1 MQSRGFFM
9 KRLSILL
16 ILIQLVSFGAYAQTG
31 IFGTIKDADSGE
43 TLVGAAVY
51 NDSLQKG
58 TITDYNGYYD
68 LQLKPGQYLIRFSYL
83 GYTTIEKRIT
93 IDETRKRL
101 NINMKSESQMLDN
114 VVITSQKK
122 DANVRELAMSM
133 QKLEMV
139 RIRKIP
145 ALMGEV
151 DVIKAIQLLPGVQ
164 AASEGSSGF
173 SVRGGSPDQNL
184 ITLDD
189 APVYN
194 ASHFLGFFSVFNNDV
209 VKDATLYKGD
219 IPASYDSRL
228 SSVLDV
234 KTLDEIPDRFT
245 MTGGIG
251 ILTSRLMVNMPFNK
265 QRTSVMLAGRVT
277 YGGLITPYI
286 IDRLKKTR
294 LHFYDLNGKITHVFN
309 KNNRL
314 YLSAYNGYD
323 KIGIVNMMSIGYGNT
338 TATVR
343 WNHIFGSKLTSNLSF
358 HITRYRYDVDV
369 TMKPY
374 DFSITAGINDYTGK
388 YDFSWLMNDKITAR
402 FGISSTFHRY
412 SQGELHDRTGVV
424 AEFMNVD
431 DNAKVYRKAIES
443 ALYYGH
449 DHNITPFFSIRYGL
463 RLSMYQNIGDET
475 LYLFDDNYV
484 KYDSIIYGKGV
495 IFNTEVNLEPRLA
508 MMYRLTPVSSVKASY
523 SRTVQYA
530 QIANNATGGLPFDVW
545 FPSSPNIKP
554 QKCDQFAVGYFHNF
568 RGNDIETS
576 GEIFYKNLTD
586 VIDFVD
592 DAVFYGNLLIDGE
605 VRVGKGRSYGAEF
618 IIRKNYGKLTGW
630 IAYTYS
636 RSFRTVKGISHDQ
649 EYRSPYDR
657 PHCISIVVNYEFTD
671 RLNASANWIYNTG
684 QPVTYPY
691 GKYSDH
697 GSTYAIYNGYR
708 NQSRYPD
715 YHRLDI
721 SVTLKGKRH
730 ERWQGEWNASIY
742 NVYGRHNTW
751 AVTFKPGENNTI
763 ETERM
768 YLFSVIPSISYNF
781 KF

>member
-424 AEFMNVD
+424 AEFMKVD
-431 DNAKVYRKAIES
+431 DNAKVYRKAIET

-449 DHNITPFFSIRYGL
+449 DHNISPFFSIRYGL

-605 VRVGKGRSYGAEF
+605 VCVGKGRSYGAEF

>member
-1 MQSRGFFM
+1 M

-636 RSFRTVKGISHDQ
+636 RSFRTVKGINHDE

>member
-424 AEFMNVD
+424 AEFMKVD
-431 DNAKVYRKAIES
+431 DNAKVYRKAIET

-449 DHNITPFFSIRYGL
+449 DHNISPFFSIRYGL

-730 ERWQGEWNASIY
+730 ERWQGEWNVSIY

>member
-1 MQSRGFFM
+1 M
-9 KRLSILL
+9 KKIYFLL
-16 ILIQLVSFGAYAQTG
+16 IIMQLACLNMLAQSG
-31 IFGTIKDADSGE
+31 IFGVIKDSDSGE
-43 TLVGAAVY
+43 VLIGAAVY

-58 TITDYNGYYD
+58 TITNFNGYYD
-68 LQLKPGQYLIRFSYL
+68 FQLKPGKYKIRFSYL
-83 GYTTIEKRIT
+83 GYTTIEKDIVV
-93 IDETRKRL
+93 DETHKRM
-101 NINMKSESQMLDN
+101 NISMKAESQMLDN
-114 VVITSQKK
+114 VVVTSKKK
-122 DANVRELAMSM
+122 DANVRELAMSV
-133 QKLEMV
+133 QKLEMKS
-139 RIRKIP
+139 IKKIP

-219 IPASYDSRL
+219 IPSSYESRL

-251 ILTSRLMVNMPFNK
+251 ILTSRIMLNMPFNQ
-265 QRTSVMLAGRVT
+265 QRTAVMLAGRVT
-277 YGGLITPYI
+277 YGGLLTPYI
-286 IDRLKKTR
+286 INDLKNTR
-294 LHFYDLNGKITHVFN
+294 LYFYDLNGKITHVFN

-314 YLSAYNGYD
+314 YLSVYNGYD
-323 KIGIVNMMSIGYGNT
+323 KIGIDNMMSIGYGNT
-338 TATVR
+338 TATAR
-343 WNHIFGSKLTSNLSF
+343 WNHIFNDKLTSNLSF
-358 HITRYRYDVDV
+358 HFTKYRYDVDV

-374 DFSITAGINDYTGK
+374 DFTIMAGINDYTGK
-388 YDFSWLMNDKITAR
+388 YDFTWLMNDNITAK
-402 FGISSTFHRY
+402 FGISATYHRY
-412 SQGELHDRTGVV
+412 SQGELDDRTGVV
-424 AEFMNVD
+424 AQYLNVD
-431 DNAKVYRKAIES
+431 TKERVYRKAIES

-449 DHNITPFFSIRYGL
+449 EHKLSHFFSIRYGL
-463 RLSMYQNIGDET
+463 RLSMYQNIGQET
-475 LYLFDDNYV
+475 LYLFDENYNY
-484 KYDSIIYGKGV
+484 YDSCIYGKGQ
-495 IFNTEVNLEPRLA
+495 IFNTEVHLEPRLA
-508 MMYRLTPVSSVKASY
+508 MMYRLTPTSSVKASY

-545 FPSSPNIKP
+545 FPTSPNIKP
-554 QKCDQFAVGYFHNF
+554 QKCDQFALGYFRNF

-592 DAVFYGNLLIDGE
+592 DAQFYGNLLIDGE
-605 VRVGKGRSYGAEF
+605 VRVGKGRSYGVEF
-618 IIRKNYGKLTGW
+618 IVRKNYGKLTGW
-630 IAYTYS
+630 VSYTYS
-636 RSFRTVKGISHDQ
+636 RSLRTVKGISHDE

-657 PHCISIVVNYEFTD
+657 PHCISIIVNYEFSD
-671 RLNASANWIYNTG
+671 RFNASANWIYNTG

-691 GKYSDH
+691 GKFSDH

-715 YHRLDI
+715 YHRLDL
-721 SVTLKGKRH
+721 SVTWKGKDH
-730 ERWQGEWNASIY
+730 ERWKGEWNASIY

-751 AVTFKPGENNTI
+751 AVMFTPDDNNGI
-763 ETERM
+763 KTEKM

>member
-1 MQSRGFFM
+1 M

-424 AEFMNVD
+424 AEFMKVD
-431 DNAKVYRKAIES
+431 DNAKVYRKAIET

-449 DHNITPFFSIRYGL
+449 DHNISPFFSIRYGL

-730 ERWQGEWNASIY
+730 ERWQGEWNVSIY

>member
-1 MQSRGFFM
+1 M
-9 KRLSILL
+9 LL

-424 AEFMNVD
+424 AEFMKVD
-431 DNAKVYRKAIES
+431 DNAKVYRKAIET

-449 DHNITPFFSIRYGL
+449 DHNISPFFSIRYGL

-475 LYLFDDNYV
+475 LYLFDENYV

-636 RSFRTVKGISHDQ
+636 RSFRTVKGISHDE

-730 ERWQGEWNASIY
+730 ERWQGEWNVSIY